1 MVDFAQ
7 LLKDIDKLRG
17 IRLKSIKAG
26 SDLVVQEVDYDNEV
40 INVRSVEG
48 DQKSGARGFHE
59 FRTIWKDVCAAALTD
74 NPWVHVDQSLG
85 GSGSKRNQ
93 PETILANLPYVV
105 WSRPDNKKC
114 IAYVGYDAHSA
125 GCNKEADEV
134 DYKAMAELRREERA
148 ILVGTNPRNLIYFG
162 APGTGK
168 SYELRRAAEESF
180 SKENISRVTFYPD
193 YTYSQFVGCFKP
205 VTRYEGAE
213 DAPASKA
220 STYISYEFV
229 PGPFLSSYV
238 KAVQNPDENY
248 LLIVEEINRANPAAV
263 FGDVFQL
270 LDRKA
275 TGESEYEIAVPREMQ
290 SYLEIF
296 LPEYA
301 TTAHITEPVK
311 LLEEQERLKK
321 ESGRLALPSNL
332 YIWATMN
339 SADQGVFPMDTAFKR
354 RWDFRYIGID
364 AGEDASV
371 EIDGVMRPLCDVVVR
386 WGKGGEHRA
395 NWNNLRKA
403 INDFLVSDKVKLNED
418 KLLGPF
424 FIKPEALTQE
434 RFAAT
439 FKDKVLLYLYEDACK
454 TKHSKVFASD
464 LKTYSQICNAFDE
477 RGVDIFVDDFK
488 KYYSGEADDGSED
501 DGEAEE

>member
-1 MVDFAQ
+1 MEKGTELEALSSYVERMRVSAEVANV
-7 LLKDIDKLRG
+7 KLSHVERNTVQ
-17 IRLKSIKAG
+17 S
-26 SDLVVQEVDYDNEV
+26 VVTAETVNE
-40 INVRSVEG
+40 
-48 DQKSGARGFHE
+48 
-59 FRTIWKDVCAAALTD
+59 
-74 NPWVHVDQSLG
+74 
-85 GSGSKRNQ
+85 
-93 PETILANLPYVV
+93 
-105 WSRPDNKKC
+105 
-114 IAYVGYDAHSA
+114 
-125 GCNKEADEV
+125 
-134 DYKAMAELRREERA
+134 
-148 ILVGTNPRNLIYFG
+148 PRNLIYFG

-168 SYELRRAAEESF
+168 SYELNKAAEEKF
-180 SKENISRVTFYPD
+180 PEENVARVTFYPD

-205 VTRYEGAE
+205 VTRYESTDDE
-213 DAPASKA
+213 PISKA
-220 STYISYEFV
+220 SSYISYEFV

-248 LLIVEEINRANPAAV
+248 LLIVEEINRANPAAA

-301 TTAHITEPVK
+301 TTAHIAEPIK
-311 LLEEQERLKK
+311 LLEEQERLKE
-321 ESGRLALPSNL
+321 ESKRLALPHNL

-364 AGEDASV
+364 AGEDSSV
-371 EIDGVMRPLCDVVVR
+371 EIDGVKRPLCDVVVR
-386 WGKGGEHRA
+386 WGKDGEQRA

-424 FIKPEALTQE
+424 FVKPEALTQE

-439 FKDKVLLYLYEDACK
+439 FKDKVLLYLFEDACK

-464 LKTYSQICNAFDE
+464 LKTYSQICDAFDE

-488 KYYSGEADDGSED
+488 RYYSEEIDNGSED